1 MVLQN
6 LALLILRVVFGL
18 IFIGHGT
25 QKMFGW
31 FGGGGIQGTV
41 KIMTN
46 IGVRPPKFWAWVAG
60 LCEALGGL
68 GLVLGFLTPLASAI
82 IVGTMLMAIIKVHWH
97 NGLWNSNR
105 GIEFPLLN
113 AVLAAFFGIAGPGA
127 YAVDAILGFD
137 RSTLLS
143 FLLSMILVLLG
154 LAISQISG
162 QLVEQNSQNQSPQHS

>member
-6 LALLILRVVFGL
+6 LAFLTLRIVFGL

-25 QKMFGW
+25 QKLFGW

-41 KIMTN
+41 KMMTN
-46 IGVRPPKFWAWVAG
+46 IGVRPQKFWAWVAG

-68 GLVLGFLTPLASAI
+68 GLVFGLLTPLASAL
-82 IVGTMLMAIIKVHWH
+82 IVGTMLMAMIKVHWR
-97 NGLWNSNR
+97 NGFWNSNR
-105 GIEFPLLN
+105 GIEFPLIN
-113 AVLAAFFGIAGPGA
+113 AFLAAFFGIAGPGA

-137 RSTLLS
+137 RSSLLS

-154 LAISQISG
+154 VAISQISG
-162 QLVEQNSQNQSPQHS
+162 QLVEPNSRNQSPQHS